1 MSNIRKILFTLIL
14 FMCFVPSA
22 LAETII
28 AHDNIVNIYLFHSD
42 SCGHCKKEL
51 KLLNELEDKYDN
63 IRIYKYE
70 VSEEKNIKLF
80 GEVTS
85 LLGAKVTG
93 VPFTIIGDKYYSG
106 FSEANSK
113 KKFMATIDYYS
124 RYGYKDV
131 VGEYIGDIEL
141 PSYEILEDAISID
154 EYIKDY
160 GNYKFKLP
168 IIGEINTKDLTLSLI
183 AIVIGLIDGFNP
195 CAMWVLLFLISMLI
209 GMKDKK
215 RMFVIG
221 FTFLLT
227 SALVYFLLM
236 LLWLNI
242 SSLLIGVIWIR
253 IIIGLFVII
262 LGLFNFITTIRKKE
276 NGCSVVDDK
285 KRNKTFDKIKAF
297 IKEESLFLSLIGV
310 ITLAISVNIIE
321 LTCSAGLP
329 LIFSEILSLN
339 NLSNAME
346 LLYIIIY
353 ILAFLFDDI
362 VIFLIAMITLKL
374 TGFSTKY
381 GRISKILGGIILFI
395 MGILLIFFPNIIMLN
410 F

>member
-1 MSNIRKILFTLIL
+1 MSNIRKILFALIL

-51 KLLNELEDKYDN
+51 ILLDELEDKYDN

-70 VSEEKNIKLF
+70 VSEEKNIKLL

-93 VPFTIIGDKYYSG
+93 VPFTIIGEKYYSG
-106 FSEANSK
+106 FSEENSK

-168 IIGEINTKDLTLSLI
+168 IIGEINTKDLTLSVI

-242 SSLLIGVIWIR
+242 SNLLIGVIWIR
-253 IIIGLFVII
+253 IIIGLFAII
-262 LGLFNFITTIRKKE
+262 LGLFNFISTIRKKE

-285 KRNKTFDKIKAF
+285 KKNKTFDKIKAF